1 MSKLHP
7 TQRRK
12 DSIMT
17 TAEQQF
23 LNESQREGE
32 VYAGVK
38 SMKTAK
44 QAFLSSILK
53 KGELYAGIILCKNG
67 EPDHH
72 LILLPGE
79 AESVNWE
86 DAKKF
91 AVKAGGELP
100 TLREQSLLY
109 ANLKEEFQER
119 YYWSCESHATDSDYA
134 WFQYF
139 GYGNQDHFNIY
150 STFRAR
156 AVRRLVIL

>member
-1 MSKLHP
+1 
-7 TQRRK
+7 
-12 DSIMT
+12 MT

-79 AESVNWE
+79 AKSVNWE

-109 ANLKEEFQER
+109 ANLKEEFQEH
-119 YYWSCESHATDSDYA
+119 YYWSCESHASYSDYA
-134 WFQYF
+134 WYQNFDDGDQF
-139 GYGNQDHFNIY
+139 GNHK
-150 STFRAR
+150 STTLRAR